1 MILSSLPANYSSASE
16 NCLFT
21 FSQVDPAQ
29 SVGIEIRNAST
40 MAVLGRK
47 RFKGS
52 TTFALDV
59 AAYARRQLSPLPS
72 RSAQTSFFNDSR
84 RTSRLKLSWGDG
96 EVSEERTF
104 TPSLAD
110 LVRGQLL
117 RTDTLPTE
125 IPLGGRDEI
134 SVVTAAGDTLAA
146 TILLD
151 DPFSTQRI
159 VTKQNCPTGITS
171 LAVVASD
178 IVAYSLEQSEVKGFT
193 VTLAL
198 NGDLVGEVVY
208 RLVPDCSERLT
219 VEWLNRKGGFECHP
233 FEIRSRRRVVL
244 SREVVKKSESS
255 AAVMTTGAVETLI
268 GSGMQPRERLQTL
281 SDIALSSIVRLI
293 EGGATQ
299 SVTVVDSTPQLIE
312 RDGKAEVVLTV
323 RTVRETTSKIF

>member
-104 TPSLAD
+104 VPSMTD
-110 LVRGQLL
+110 LVHGNLL
-117 RTDTLPTE
+117 RTDSLPTE
-125 IPLGGRDEI
+125 IMLGGRDEI

-146 TILLD
+146 TIMLD
-151 DPFSTQRI
+151 DPFVTQRV

-178 IVAYSLEQSEVKGFT
+178 IVASSPEPSEVEGFT
-193 VTLAL
+193 IALLL
-198 NGDLVGEVVY
+198 NGANIGEVDY
-208 RLVPDCSERLT
+208 RLVPDCPERLT

-233 FEIRSRRRVVL
+233 FEIRSRRMAVL
-244 SREVVKKSESS
+244 SREVARKSEST
-255 AAVMTTGAVETLI
+255 AAVAVTGVVETLI
-268 GSGMQPRERLQTL
+268 GSGMQPKMRLKTL
-281 SDIALSSIVRLI
+281 ADIAVSGIVRLI
-293 EGGATQ
+293 EGGVTSA
-299 SVTVVDSTPQLIE
+299 VTVVDSAPTIFE
-312 RDGKAEVVLTV
+312 RDGRAEVVLTV
-323 RTVRETTSKIF
+323 RTVRETTNKIF